1 MLRKMLNQSWVYWVA
16 ALVILIDQYTKFM
29 VRENLP
35 VGAVWMPLDWLAPYF
50 RLVHIENT
58 GAAFGMFP
66 AGGQVFSVIAV
77 VVSAVIIYYAAR
89 LPAGHW
95 ALRTTLG
102 LQLGGAIGNLID
114 RLVKGPVTDFF
125 NVFSI
130 WNTPVF
136 NVADLSITTGV
147 LVLIVLMWREARQK
161 PVAEEVATAPETAP
175 TPSPRD

>member
-1 MLRKMLNQSWVYWVA
+1 MLEKVLNRSWVYWVA
-16 ALVILIDQYTKFM
+16 ALVILMDQYTKFL
-29 VRENLP
+29 VRQNLP
-35 VGAVWMPLDWLAPYF
+35 VGAAWMPLEWLAPYF

-77 VVSAVIIYYAAR
+77 VVSAVIIYYATR
-89 LPAGHW
+89 LPPGHW

-125 NVFSI
+125 NVLSL

-147 LVLIVLMWREARQK
+147 LVLIVLMWRDSRRSPASVE
-161 PVAEEVATAPETAP
+161 ATAAPEAAP
-175 TPSPRD
+175 TPSPHD

>member
-1 MLRKMLNQSWVYWVA
+1 MLKRVLNRSWVYWVA
-16 ALVILIDQYTKFM
+16 ALVVLIDQYTKFL

-35 VGAVWMPLDWLAPYF
+35 VGAVWMPLAWLAPYF

-89 LPAGHW
+89 LPAEQW
-95 ALRTTLG
+95 LLRTTLG

-125 NVFSI
+125 NVFSL
-130 WNTPVF
+130 WNTPIF

-147 LVLIVLMWREARQK
+147 IVLLVLMWRDARRKPALVEAT
-161 PVAEEVATAPETAP
+161 AAPETAP
-175 TPSPRD
+175 APSPRD

>member
-1 MLRKMLNQSWVYWVA
+1 MLRKVLNQSWVYWVA
-16 ALVILIDQYTKFM
+16 ALVILLDQYTKFL

-89 LPAGHW
+89 LPAGQW

-125 NVFSI
+125 NVFSL

-147 LVLIVLMWREARQK
+147 LVLIVLMWRESRHRSAL
-161 PVAEEVATAPETAP
+161 AETAAAPEAAP
-175 TPSPRD
+175 TPSPHD